1 MARKKANGNSGAE
14 APQGARRATEGASA
28 PRGLERGRY
37 SSARKADAV
46 IRLLRGEDLDTVSRE
61 YGVAAATLSQW
72 RDEFVEA
79 GRVGLKTR
87 QNTPQDDEVARLKML
102 IGKLTIDR
110 ECLEEIVRVHEARA
124 PFVQRR
130 SKP

>member
-1 MARKKANGNSGAE
+1 
-14 APQGARRATEGASA
+14 
-28 PRGLERGRY
+28 
-37 SSARKADAV
+37 V

-72 RDEFVEA
+72 REEFLEA

-87 QNTPQDDEVARLKML
+87 QHTAQDDEVARLKML
-102 IGKLTIDR
+102 IGKLTIDK
-110 ECLEEIVRVHEARA
+110 ECLEEIVRVHEARLPLA
-124 PFVQRR
+124 QRR

>member
-1 MARKKANGNSGAE
+1 MARRKANGNSGAE

-28 PRGLERGRY
+28 PLGPERGRY

-72 RDEFVEA
+72 REEFLEA

-87 QNTPQDDEVARLKML
+87 QNTAQDDEVVRLKML
-102 IGKLTIDR
+102 IAELTIDK
-110 ECLEEIVRVHEARA
+110 ECLEEIVRVHEARL
-124 PFVQRR
+124 PLGKRR
-130 SKP
+130 SKS